1 MSKLNKIQLIVI
13 FVLIVVLSTII
24 YFYVLQKNNATNRM
38 VNNPIQEGE
47 MQGGPG
53 QGGQIPGENSEDV
66 EATGVLQ
73 IEDTKTL
80 SNETYSSSKSDESV
94 ILATN
99 GGVLTLNQ
107 IIVSK
112 QGDTTNTENSEFYG
126 INAAILAKFNSTVN
140 INESEINSNSK
151 GSNAVFA
158 TGENAKIYVK
168 DTIINTSSDSSRG
181 LDATYGGYI
190 EADNVTITTQGG
202 SSATLATDRGEG
214 TVIASNS
221 KLSTNGSGSPVI
233 YSTGDI
239 TLESSEGEAS
249 NSQMIVIE
257 GKNSATVSNVTLNAS
272 GKGNR
277 NDADNCGIMIY
288 QSMSGDAGEG
298 TGTLTA
304 TDSYL
309 KIQSDS
315 KYYSSAPF
323 FFITNTTAIINLKNN
338 TLEYGSNLLLK
349 VAATNEWGNSGNNGG
364 NVTLNASNQKLNGD
378 IEVDNISSGEIN
390 LKDSSSLEGK
400 INSSNSA
407 KSLSLSLD
415 KTSKLVLTGDA
426 YVTSFTDEDT
436 SYNNI
441 DFNGYMIYVNGE
453 AIK

>member
-1 MSKLNKIQLIVI
+1 M
-13 FVLIVVLSTII
+13 
-24 YFYVLQKNNATNRM
+24 
-38 VNNPIQEGE
+38 NNPIQEGE

>member
-24 YFYVLQKNNATNRM
+24 YFYVLQKNNATNLM

-53 QGGQIPGENSEDV
+53 QGGQIPGKNSEDI

-126 INAAILAKFNSTVN
+126 INAAILAKSNSTVN

>member
-13 FVLIVVLSTII
+13 FVLIVVLGTII

-126 INAAILAKFNSTVN
+126 INAAILAKSNSTVN

-257 GKNSATVSNVTLNAS
+257 GKNSATVSDVTLNAS

-304 TDSYL
+304 IDSYL

>member
-190 EADNVTITTQGG
+190 EADNVTITTQGR

>member
-53 QGGQIPGENSEDV
+53 QGGQIPGENSEDI

>member
-53 QGGQIPGENSEDV
+53 QGGQIPGENSEDI

-415 KTSKLVLTGDA
+415 KTSK
-426 YVTSFTDEDT
+426 
-436 SYNNI
+436 
-441 DFNGYMIYVNGE
+441 
-453 AIK
+453 

>member
-126 INAAILAKFNSTVN
+126 INAAILAKSNSTVN

>member
-53 QGGQIPGENSEDV
+53 QGGQIPGENSEDI

-126 INAAILAKFNSTVN
+126 INAAILAKSNSTVN

-257 GKNSATVSNVTLNAS
+257 GKNSATVSDVTLNAS

-304 TDSYL
+304 IDSYL

>member
-53 QGGQIPGENSEDV
+53 QGGQIPGENSEDI

-126 INAAILAKFNSTVN
+126 INAAILAKSNSTVN